1 MKSTRPYEMR
11 ARADAKAQTRARI
24 LLAVRELAEETL
36 NLDPTLDAVAA
47 RAGVSV
53 QTVLRHFGT
62 RDGLFDAA
70 LEAATE
76 SMVDERAV
84 PVGDVPGAVQAIVDH
99 YELRGD
105 FVIRLL
111 AREEDDPRMAQVTAR
126 GRVTHREWVDT
137 VFAPKLPPASTERDA
152 LVDLLVVATDV
163 YTWKLLRRDRGLS
176 RADAEGR
183 MQRLIGAILSG
194 GRTGSATAA
203 TEGAVA

>member
-70 LEAATE
+70 LAAA
-76 SMVDERAV
+76 SADMVDERAT
-84 PVGDVPGAVQAIVDH
+84 PVGDPAAAARAIVDH

-111 AREEDDPRMAQVTAR
+111 AREDDDARMAQVTAR
-126 GRVTHREWVDT
+126 GRQTHREWVET
-137 VFAPKLPPASTERDA
+137 AFGPMLPAAGGRDA
-152 LVDLLVVATDV
+152 AIDLLVVATDV

-176 RADAEGR
+176 RAAAQGR
-183 MQRLIGAILSG
+183 IEQLTRAILSSG
-194 GRTGSATAA
+194 PPEAA
-203 TEGAVA
+203 GEPTEGAVA